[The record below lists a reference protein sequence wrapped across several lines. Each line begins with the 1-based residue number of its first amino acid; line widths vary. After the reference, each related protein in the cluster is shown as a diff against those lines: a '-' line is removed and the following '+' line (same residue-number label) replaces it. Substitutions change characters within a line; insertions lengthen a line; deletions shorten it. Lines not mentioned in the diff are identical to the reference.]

1 MMPFVH
7 SFKFANNVPKNG
19 IGYIAM
25 FSKIAL
31 HCIYSYSMVGQM
43 CSFIILTLYYRSYV
57 HLAD

>member
-7 SFKFANNVPKNG
+7 SFKFANNVPKKG

-31 HCIYSYSMVGQM
+31 YIAKAVLDRCAV
-43 CSFIILTLYYRSYV
+43 L
-57 HLAD
+57 